1 MKVKKWLKWGVV
13 VLGGLLAFVIVTLG
27 VLAVLVSR
35 PSVQNRVL
43 QYAVEALSERLQTRV
58 QADSVSIDVMGQKVS
73 LYGLDVEDR
82 QQRPMLAIDTLS
94 VQLDLWALMQREVK
108 VSKAAVYGV
117 EAHLLKPSKEE
128 PANYQF
134 VIDAFRKDET
144 SALPVSA
151 DEDVRVSRGKKLTFD
166 VKQLAL
172 HRIHVF
178 YNEQEAQFSH
188 LTVRQRR
195 AGYTAVLRG
204 LQAQWVSMTKKGP
217 VRQLLQ
223 VQTVDLADGTPRHL
237 SLEGVHFVR
246 DNDLPRKNVGKPH
259 RGAFDAGHLDVLAS
273 MEWEIHHVGG
283 DSVRA
288 VLLHTTAT
296 DSVSGIDL
304 RDLRCGLVYR
314 QKQLQLTDFFLQQRS
329 TTLSIDSALIL
340 LPDTTVG
347 RPLQYHTS
355 PISGHVVL
363 QDISQLFSPA
373 LSKFALPLELKT
385 EMSGTRTDMTFRNV
399 RVNTADQRLNILAN
413 GQIDHLDSG
422 RDLVVRFHV
431 SKMVAKGRMKE
442 EIVNQ
447 FKVNKLMMKQFDA
460 LGTIGYTG
468 DFRVLWRRE
477 EFRGTLTTQE
487 GNLHFNFALDG
498 QNHYLTG
505 SAKTTGFRLAQLFTV
520 EALGPVSFNADF
532 KIDISKQR
540 TAQMRRKYGGKLPIG
555 SVRGTV
561 SECSYKKVTLH
572 NLDVDIESDG
582 ANANGTVMQRG
593 RHVDVWCNFVMT
605 STDSIRQMKVRPKLK
620 IHGLSE
626 EDRQAKEEQKE
637 QRRREKA
644 DRRDQRREEKAERR
658 QQRAEKREQ
667 RRQQRAEKKAQRE
680 AENQA
685 E

>member
-1 MKVKKWLKWGVV
+1 MKVKKWLKGTGI
-13 VLGGLLAFVIVTLG
+13 VLGCLLVFVAVVAG
-27 VLAVLVSR
+27 VLAVLVST

-43 QYAVEALSERLQTRV
+43 QYAVDVLSEKLQTHV
-58 QADSVSIDVMGQKVS
+58 QADSVSISVVGQKVS
-73 LYGLDVEDR
+73 LYGLDVEDQ
-82 QQRPMLAIDTLS
+82 QQRPLLAIDTLS
-94 VQLDLWALMQREVK
+94 VQLDFWALVQREVK

-134 VIDAFRKDET
+134 VIDAFRKDSAGEKET
-144 SALPVSA
+144 TTDAG
-151 DEDVRVSRGKKLTFD
+151 DTKKKKLTFD

-217 VRQLLQ
+217 VRQQLD
-223 VQTVDLADGTPRHL
+223 VQTVDFTDGTPKHL

-246 DNDLPRKNVGKPH
+246 DNDLPRKNVCKPN
-259 RGAFDAGHLDVLAS
+259 RGAFDAGHLDVLAN
-273 MEWEIHHVGG
+273 MEWEIQHVGA
-283 DSVRA
+283 DSVCA
-288 VLLHTTAT
+288 TLLHTTAT

-304 RDLRCGLVYR
+304 RDLRCGLVYH

-329 TTLSIDSALIL
+329 TTLSIDSVLFL
-340 LPDTTVG
+340 LPDTIEG
-347 RPLQYHTS
+347 RSLQYHTS
-355 PISGHVVL
+355 PVSGHVIL
-363 QDISQLFSPA
+363 KDISQLFSPA
-373 LSKFALPLELKT
+373 LSEFTLPLELKV
-385 EMSGTRTDMTFRNV
+385 EMSGTATDMTFRNV
-399 RVNTADQRLNILAN
+399 RVYTADQRLNILAN
-413 GQIDHLDSG
+413 GQIDHLNSG
-422 RDLVVRFHV
+422 RELVVRFHV

-468 DFRVLWRRE
+468 DFRVLWKRE
-477 EFRGTLTTQE
+477 EFSGTLTTQE
-487 GNLHFNFALDG
+487 GNLLFNFALDG
-498 QNHYLTG
+498 QNKYLTG
-505 SAKTTGFRLAQLFTV
+505 SARTTGFRLAQLFAV

-540 TAQMRRKYGGKLPIG
+540 TAQMRRKVGGKLPIG
-555 SVRGTV
+555 GVYGTV

-605 STDSIRQMKVRPKLK
+605 STDSIRQVKVRPKLK

-637 QRRREKA
+637 QRRQEKA
-644 DRRDQRREEKAERR
+644 ERKEQRREEKAERR

-667 RRQQRAEKKAQRE
+667 RRQERAKKKAQRE
-680 AENQA
+680 AEKQA

>member
-1 MKVKKWLKWGVV
+1 MKVKKWLKRTGIVMGCLV
-13 VLGGLLAFVIVTLG
+13 AFVIVVMV
-27 VLAVLVSR
+27 VLAVILSR

-43 QYAVEALSERLQTRV
+43 HYAVSALSEKLQTHV
-58 QADSVSIDVMGQKVS
+58 QADSVSIDVVGQKVS
-73 LYGLDVEDR
+73 LYGLDVEDQ

-94 VQLDLWALMQREVK
+94 VRLDFWALIQREVK

-128 PANYQF
+128 TANYQF
-134 VIDAFRKDET
+134 VIDAFRKDST
-144 SALPVSA
+144 DRRDTANDSK
-151 DEDVRVSRGKKLTFD
+151 GKKLTFD
-166 VKQLAL
+166 VKQLSL

-178 YNEQEAQFSH
+178 YNDQEASFSH

-195 AGYTAVLRG
+195 QGYMAVLNG

-217 VRQLLQ
+217 VRQQLQ
-223 VQTVDLADGTPRHL
+223 VQSVDFADGRPKHL

-246 DNDLPRKNVGKPH
+246 DNDLPRKNVGKPN
-259 RGAFDAGHLDVLAS
+259 RGAFDAGHLDVWAN
-273 MEWEIHHVGG
+273 MECELQHVGA
-283 DSVRA
+283 DSVCA

-314 QKQLQLTDFFLQQRS
+314 QKQLRLTDVFLQQRS
-329 TTLSIDSALIL
+329 TTLSIDSVLIL
-340 LPDTTVG
+340 LPDTTVE

-373 LSKFALPLELKT
+373 LSKFAMPLELT
-385 EMSGTRTDMTFRNV
+385 AEMNGTNTDITFRNV

-413 GQIDHLDSG
+413 GQIDHLDNG
-422 RDLVVRFHV
+422 RDMVVRFHV
-431 SKMVAKGRMKE
+431 SKMVAKGQLTA
-442 EIVNQ
+442 EILNQ

-505 SAKTTGFRLAQLFTV
+505 SAKTTGFRLAQLFMV

-540 TAQMRRKYGGKLPIG
+540 TSQMRRKYGGKLPIG

-637 QRRREKA
+637 QHRREKA
-644 DRRDQRREEKAERR
+644 DRRDQRRKEKAERR